1 MTLDDASQRYLAS
14 QRHGRLAT
22 VGPDGHPQNKPV
34 GFHYNAELGTID
46 ISGIDMEASA
56 KYRNVGARPDVAFVV
71 DDVVSEGAA
80 GVRFVE
86 IRGPAEQVTV
96 EPPPAGL
103 SRHIIRIHPR
113 RLVSWNIDP
122 DHPGLQT
129 RDLAAASDEREHEHE
144 RERER
149 EHEHEREPA
158 RPTLGSDDAATQEAI
173 DAVAHFVEELQAG
186 WDEHD
191 AGVSN
196 RHFVDDVAWGS
207 PFGATV
213 DGYDQLHAIHVRLKQ
228 QGRGG
233 SSSRYETVRVLA
245 PAPGVAVAHVRRVAL
260 DPAGRPLEPTPETT
274 GAFSEMALYVL
285 VRRNG
290 TWWLAAGQNTPVR
303 PAPG

>member
-1 MTLDDASQRYLAS
+1 MALDDASQRYLAS
-14 QRHGRLAT
+14 QGRGRLAT

-56 KYRNVGARPDVAFVV
+56 KYRNIAARPDVAFVV
-71 DDVVSEGAA
+71 DDAVSDGAA

-96 EPPPAGL
+96 EPPAASL

-129 RDLAAASDEREHEHE
+129 RDLAASSDEH
-144 RERER
+144 
-149 EHEHEREPA
+149 EPA
-158 RPTLGSDDAATQEAI
+158 RPALGSDDAATGEAI
-173 DAVAHFVEELQAG
+173 GAVAHLVEELQAG

-191 AGVSN
+191 AEVSN
-196 RHFVDDVAWGS
+196 QHFADNVAWGS

-213 DGYDQLHAIHVRLKQ
+213 NGYDQLHAIHVRLKQ

-233 SSSRYETVRVLA
+233 PSSRYEIVRVLA
-245 PAPGVAVAHVRRVAL
+245 PAPDVAVAHVRRVAL
-260 DPAGRPLEPTPETT
+260 DPAGRPLEPTPDTT
-274 GAFSEMALYVL
+274 GPFSEMALYVL
-285 VRRNG
+285 VKRNG

-303 PAPG
+303 PAPD